1 MSGLA
6 MDQQGVLTACPGCGK
21 TNRQAFA
28 HVGQAARC
36 GQCQAE
42 LSAPA
47 QPVTVADE
55 AGFNHLV
62 AESRV
67 PVLVDFWA
75 PWCGPCRA
83 VAPELEKVAKSL
95 AGKILIAKVNTDVV
109 DTLAARFQI
118 RSIPTFLLF
127 EDGQPVH
134 RKSGG
139 MSAADIVSFVGDRL
153 AATPQA

>member
-1 MSGLA
+1 
-6 MDQQGVLTACPGCGK
+6 MDQQGVLTPCPGCGK

-28 HVGQAARC
+28 HLGQAARC

-42 LSAPA
+42 LSAPGE
-47 QPVTVADE
+47 PVTVGDD
-55 AGFNHLV
+55 AGFDRLL

-95 AGKILIAKVNTDVV
+95 AGKLVIAKVNTDVV
-109 DTLAARFQI
+109 DTLAERYQI

-127 EDGQPVH
+127 EDGQPVN
-134 RKSGG
+134 RKTGA
-139 MSAADIVSFVGDRL
+139 MSAADIVSLVSDRL
-153 AATPQA
+153 AATPKA